1 MKSCW
6 LTQTFQV
13 CRDVIGWK
21 RRGEF
26 VSCVWLVS
34 IRHTNAPLC
43 SASFSSLPS
52 GFGILDRLSE
62 RLANLE
68 AFFCFVKNSSALFRR
83 VFSALFPLW
92 ESLKIPNALIIARA
106 RDVNGFNVSVTR

>member
-6 LTQTFQV
+6 LRQTFQV
-13 CRDVIGWK
+13 CRGVIGWK
-21 RRGEF
+21 RLDEF

-68 AFFCFVKNSSALFRR
+68 AFFFLSKTRRPFFAGFSQLCFLF
-83 VFSALFPLW
+83 VFSG
-92 ESLKIPNALIIARA
+92 
-106 RDVNGFNVSVTR
+106 VNH